1 MNDENRFLLRDVNKV
16 LRANTSSRVVI
27 NVRIAQVEKEL
38 IEGLQSLGEGNLV
51 FTGNKLI
58 TLADIVDGS
67 KSHIVDKENVL
78 IVNATNEAGFSQIE
92 YCLVNGSQLVKQSAV
107 DIVFSTSV
115 QLFNS
120 DGYFSDEVL

>member
-1 MNDENRFLLRDVNKV
+1 
-16 LRANTSSRVVI
+16 
-27 NVRIAQVEKEL
+27 VRIAQVEKEL